1 MQTRPI
7 GILDSGL
14 GGLSVLRE
22 IQALLPGESLHYV
35 GDSAW
40 CPYGP
45 KPVAQIRERVFA
57 ITDHLL
63 SLGAKLI
70 VVACNSATIAAVESL
85 RAAYPIPFTGMEPAV
100 KPAAAL
106 TRSGVV
112 GVLATEASLAG
123 EKYLRLV
130 NSHAAS
136 LRLITRP
143 CPEFVELVEAGI
155 LDGPEAEAAVA
166 CHLAPLLH
174 EGADVVVLGCTH
186 YPFLRPVMERFV
198 GPDVAVIDTGA
209 AVARQVR
216 RRLEQDGLL
225 APEGNRPALR
235 ITTTGP
241 LKVLEGAF
249 PILCPG
255 LAAELGRA
263 RGLD

>member
-1 MQTRPI
+1 MQHRPI

-22 IQALLPGESLHYV
+22 IHALLPCESLHYV

-45 KPVAQIRERVFA
+45 KPVEDIRARVFV

-63 SLGAKLI
+63 ALGAKMI

-85 RAAYPIPFTGMEPAV
+85 RAAYPVPFTGMEPAV

-106 TRSGVV
+106 TKTNTI
-112 GVLATEASLAG
+112 GVLATEASLVG
-123 EKYLRLV
+123 EKYLSLV
-130 NSHAAS
+130 NNHALD

-155 LDGPEAEAAVA
+155 LDGIEARHAVNF
-166 CHLAPLLH
+166 HVMPLLN
-174 EGADVVVLGCTH
+174 EGADVIVLGCTH
-186 YPFLRPVMERFV
+186 YPFLRPVIEQLT

-209 AVARQVR
+209 AVARQVK
-216 RRLEQDGLL
+216 RRLEQDNLL
-225 APEGNRPALR
+225 APENGTPTIR
-235 ITTTGP
+235 ITTTGSP
-241 LKVLEGAF
+241 EILQRAF
-249 PILCPG
+249 PNLCPG
-255 LAAELGRA
+255 LKADLGPA
-263 RGLD
+263 DLA